1 MGLLDRFAKKVASEI
16 EKAPRLPA
24 GSVTMTESEMVAR
37 SGIMNQQYGQS
48 ASLPRNPIWPNVPF
62 NPGNPLIPG
71 NINPPRLDGRA
82 DPRRYEYQVAQNIN
96 ITPTKL
102 VPFTV
107 LRSTADQVDIIRRC
121 LEVVKN
127 KITSMN
133 WDIVLSDD
141 ASERIAA
148 ESGKDHVRA
157 MADAREKYTD
167 DIARLRSFWEQPDRA
182 NGYTWGDWLNLFLED
197 CLVLD
202 AVALWPQKSVGGDL
216 YGFQL
221 LDGSTIKPLI
231 DDRGM
236 RPMAPN
242 PAFQQILYGFP
253 RSEFMAT
260 NDAED
265 ADGSFTCDELTYLV
279 KNRRTWT
286 VYGFSPVER
295 ALPLADIYLR
305 RQDWIRKEYTDG
317 VTPELMM
324 ETDANFGNNPDLIRA
339 YENIYNDDLA
349 GQTAQRMRVRILPA
363 GFKPIQFDGYGE
375 KFKDT
380 LDNYLITSICGHFGV
395 LPSEIGFSGSGSLG
409 ASGLQ
414 EGETMSGEAIGIAPL
429 AQWISSQL
437 TNLSY
442 MYLGMPRELEFKIL
456 FQSKIDTE
464 AEARR
469 VDIEL
474 KNGGRTVNEA
484 RSDMGL
490 PLLDT
495 PQADMPMLHSSSGL
509 YFLSPDGI
517 IDAYQA
523 SNASALSGGDATPVT
538 DQLGIG
544 DEAVTETGKPEK
556 EEAEEEEKEPTE
568 VASEDET
575 DKAVKEIKAFLKWIR
590 KGNMKRKFN
599 FEAVEEDYAEVLN
612 KYAGIGDL
620 DSARWYA
627 ERYLG
632 L

>member
-1 MGLLDRFAKKVASEI
+1 VGLFDRFAQRVAAEI
-16 EKAPRLPA
+16 VKAPNLPA
-24 GSVTMTESEMVAR
+24 GSVTMTEADMVSR

-48 ASLPRNPIWPNVPF
+48 TALPRNAVWPTVPF
-62 NPGNPLIPG
+62 TPGNPLIPG
-71 NINPPRLDGRA
+71 AINPVREDGRA

-102 VPFTV
+102 VPFQT
-107 LRSTADQVDIIRRC
+107 LRQTADQVDIIRRC
-121 LEVVKN
+121 LEVIKN

-133 WDIVLSDD
+133 WDIVLSED
-141 ASERIAA
+141 ASEKISA

-157 MADAREKYTD
+157 MADARGKYTE
-167 DIARLRSFWEQPDRA
+167 DINRLRNFWEQPDRA
-182 NGYTWGDWLNLFLED
+182 NGYTWADWLNIFLED
-197 CLVLD
+197 SLVLD
-202 AVALWPQKSVGGDL
+202 AVAIWPQKAVNNDL

-242 PAFQQILYGFP
+242 PAFQQILFGFP

-260 NDAED
+260 DDAEN
-265 ADGSFTCDELTYLV
+265 ADGEFTSDELTYLV
-279 KNRRTWT
+279 KNRRTWS

-295 ALPLADIYLR
+295 SLPLADIYLR

-324 ETDANFGNNPDLIRA
+324 KTDANFGNNPDLIRA

-349 GQTAQRMRVRILPA
+349 GQTAQRMRVRILPS
-363 GFKPIQFDGYGE
+363 GFDPVQPEGYGE
-375 KFKDT
+375 KFKDV

-414 EGETMSGEAIGIAPL
+414 SGETLSGEAIGITPL
-429 AQWISSQL
+429 TQWISRQL

-442 MYLGMPRELEFKIL
+442 LYLGMPRELEFKIM
-456 FQSKIDTE
+456 FESKIDTE
-464 AEARR
+464 GEARKT
-469 VDIEL
+469 DIEL
-474 KNGGRTVNEA
+474 KNGARTVNEA
-484 RSDMGL
+484 RADMGL

-495 PQADMPMLHSSSGL
+495 PQADMPMLYSTSGL

-517 IDAYQA
+517 IDAYAA
-523 SNASALSGGDATPVT
+523 SNASALAGDDAHAIDDPIGV
-538 DQLGIG
+538 G
-544 DEAVTETGKPEK
+544 DEPTTETGKPE
-556 EEAEEEEKEPTE
+556 EEVVTESPTE
-568 VASEDET
+568 ES
-575 DKAVKEIKAFLKWIR
+575 DKATEEVKKFLRWLR

-599 FEAVEEDYAEVLN
+599 FEVIEEDYAEVLN
-612 KYAGIGDL
+612 KYVGIGDL

-627 ERYLG
+627 ERYIG

>member
-1 MGLLDRFAKKVASEI
+1 MGLFDRFAQRVAAEI
-16 EKAPRLPA
+16 SKAPNLPA
-24 GSVTMTESEMVAR
+24 GSVTMTETEMVSR

-48 ASLPRNPIWPNVPF
+48 TALPRNAIWPNVPF
-62 NPGNPLIPG
+62 TPGNPLIPG
-71 NINPPRLDGRA
+71 AINPVREDGRA

-102 VPFTV
+102 VPFQT
-107 LRSTADQVDIIRRC
+107 LRQTADQVDLIRRC
-121 LEVVKN
+121 LEVIKN
-127 KITSMN
+127 KITSMD
-133 WDIVLSDD
+133 WDIVLSED
-141 ASERIAA
+141 ASEKISA

-157 MADAREKYTD
+157 MADARGKYTE
-167 DIARLRSFWEQPDRA
+167 DINRLREFWEQPDRA
-182 NGYTWGDWLNLFLED
+182 NGYTWADWLNIFLED
-197 CLVLD
+197 NLVLD
-202 AVALWPQKSVGGDL
+202 AVAIWPQKSVGGDL

-236 RPMAPN
+236 RPMPPN
-242 PAFQQILYGFP
+242 PAFQQILFGFP

-260 NDAED
+260 NDAEN
-265 ADGSFTCDELTYLV
+265 ADGEFSSDELTYLV
-279 KNRRTWT
+279 KNRRTWS

-295 ALPLADIYLR
+295 SLPLADIYLR

-324 ETDANFGNNPDLIRA
+324 KTDANFGNNPDLIRA

-363 GFKPIQFDGYGE
+363 GFDPVQPEGYGE
-375 KFKDT
+375 KFKDV

-414 EGETMSGEAIGIAPL
+414 AGETLSGEAIGITPL
-429 AQWISSQL
+429 TQWISRQL

-442 MYLGMPRELEFKIL
+442 LYLGMPRELEFKIM
-456 FQSKIDTE
+456 FESKIDTE
-464 AEARR
+464 GEARR
-469 VDIEL
+469 TDIEL
-474 KNGGRTVNEA
+474 KNGARTVNEA

-495 PQADMPMLHSSSGL
+495 PQADMPMLYSGSGL

-517 IDAYQA
+517 IDAYSA
-523 SNASALSGGDATPVT
+523 SGASALSGDDATPT
-538 DQLGIG
+538 EDQVGVG
-544 DEAVTETGKPEK
+544 DEAATETGKPM
-556 EEAEEEEKEPTE
+556 EEVVTEPQAEE
-568 VASEDET
+568 S
-575 DKAVKEIKAFLKWIR
+575 DKATEEVKKFLKWIR
-590 KGNMKRKFN
+590 KGNFKRSFN
-599 FEAVEEDYAEVLN
+599 FEVVNADYAEVLN
-612 KYAGIGDL
+612 KYVGIGDL
-620 DSARWYA
+620 ESARWYA

>member
-1 MGLLDRFAKKVASEI
+1 MGLFDRFAQRVAAEI
-16 EKAPRLPA
+16 VKAPNLPA
-24 GSVTMTESEMVAR
+24 GSVTMTEAEMTSR

-48 ASLPRNPIWPNVPF
+48 TALPRNAVWPTVPF
-62 NPGNPLIPG
+62 TPGNPLIPG
-71 NINPPRLDGRA
+71 AINPVREDGRA

-102 VPFTV
+102 VPFQT
-107 LRSTADQVDIIRRC
+107 LRQTADQVDIIRRC
-121 LEVVKN
+121 LEVIKN

-133 WDIVLSDD
+133 WDIVLSED
-141 ASERIAA
+141 ASEKISAT
-148 ESGKDHVRA
+148 SGKDHVRA
-157 MADAREKYTD
+157 MSEARSKYTE
-167 DIARLRSFWEQPDRA
+167 DINRLREFWEQPDRA
-182 NGYTWGDWLNLFLED
+182 NGYTWGDWLNIFLED
-197 CLVLD
+197 NLVLD
-202 AVALWPQKSVGGDL
+202 AVAIWPQKSVGGDL

-221 LDGSTIKPLI
+221 LDGSTVKPLI

-236 RPMAPN
+236 RPMPPN
-242 PAFQQILYGFP
+242 PAFQQILFGFP

-260 NDAED
+260 NDAEN
-265 ADGSFTCDELTYLV
+265 ADGDFTSDELTYLV
-279 KNRRTWT
+279 KNRRTWS

-295 ALPLADIYLR
+295 SLPLADIYLR

-324 ETDANFGNNPDLIRA
+324 KTDANFGNNPDLIRA

-349 GQTAQRMRVRILPA
+349 GQTAQRMRVRILPS
-363 GFKPIQFDGYGE
+363 GFDPVQPEGYGE
-375 KFKDT
+375 KFKDV

-414 EGETMSGEAIGIAPL
+414 AGETMSGEAIGITPL
-429 AQWISSQL
+429 TQWISRQL

-442 MYLGMPRELEFKIL
+442 LYLGMPRELEFKIM
-456 FQSKIDTE
+456 FESKIDTE
-464 AEARR
+464 GEARKT
-469 VDIEL
+469 DIEL
-474 KNGGRTVNEA
+474 KNGARTVNEA

-495 PQADMPMLHSSSGL
+495 PQADMPMLYSTSGL

-517 IDAYQA
+517 IDAYAA
-523 SNASALSGGDATPVT
+523 SNASALAGDDAHAIDDPIGV
-538 DQLGIG
+538 G
-544 DEAVTETGKPEK
+544 DEPTTETGKPE
-556 EEAEEEEKEPTE
+556 EEVVTESPTE
-568 VASEDET
+568 ES
-575 DKAVKEIKAFLKWIR
+575 DKATEEVKKFLKWIR

-599 FEAVEEDYAEVLN
+599 FEVIEEDYAEVLN
-612 KYAGIGDL
+612 KYVAIGDL

-627 ERYLG
+627 ERYIG

>member
-1 MGLLDRFAKKVASEI
+1 MGLFDRFAQRVAAEI
-16 EKAPRLPA
+16 VKAPNLPA
-24 GSVTMTESEMVAR
+24 GSVTMTEAEMATR

-48 ASLPRNPIWPNVPF
+48 TALPRNAVWPTVPF
-62 NPGNPLIPG
+62 TPGNPLIPG
-71 NINPPRLDGRA
+71 AINPVREDGRA

-102 VPFTV
+102 VPFQT
-107 LRSTADQVDIIRRC
+107 LRQTADQVDIIRRC
-121 LEVVKN
+121 LEVIKN
-127 KITSMN
+127 KITSMD
-133 WDIVLSDD
+133 WDIVLSED
-141 ASERIAA
+141 ASEKISA

-157 MADAREKYTD
+157 MADARGKYTE
-167 DIARLRSFWEQPDRA
+167 DINRLRNFWEQPDRA
-182 NGYTWGDWLNLFLED
+182 NGYTWADWLNIFLED
-197 CLVLD
+197 SLVLD
-202 AVALWPQKSVGGDL
+202 AVAIWPQKAVNNDL

-242 PAFQQILYGFP
+242 PAFQQILFGFP

-260 NDAED
+260 NDAEN
-265 ADGSFTCDELTYLV
+265 ADGEFTSDELTYLV
-279 KNRRTWT
+279 KNRRTWS

-295 ALPLADIYLR
+295 SLPLADIYLR

-324 ETDANFGNNPDLIRA
+324 KTDANFGNNPDLIRA

-349 GQTAQRMRVRILPA
+349 GQTAQRMRVRILPS
-363 GFKPIQFDGYGE
+363 GFDPVQPEGYGE
-375 KFKDT
+375 KFKDV

-414 EGETMSGEAIGIAPL
+414 TGETMSGEAIGITPMT
-429 AQWISSQL
+429 QWISRQL

-442 MYLGMPRELEFKIL
+442 LYLGMPRELEFKIM
-456 FQSKIDTE
+456 FESKIDTE
-464 AEARR
+464 GEARKT
-469 VDIEL
+469 DIEL
-474 KNGGRTVNEA
+474 KNGARTVNEA
-484 RSDMGL
+484 RADMGL

-495 PQADMPMLHSSSGL
+495 PQADMPMLYSTSGL

-517 IDAYQA
+517 IDAYAA
-523 SNASALSGGDATPVT
+523 SNASALAGDDAHAIDDPIGV
-538 DQLGIG
+538 G
-544 DEAVTETGKPEK
+544 DEPTTETGKPE
-556 EEAEEEEKEPTE
+556 EEVVTESPTE
-568 VASEDET
+568 EN
-575 DKAVKEIKAFLKWIR
+575 DKATEEVKKFLRWLR

-599 FEAVEEDYAEVLN
+599 FEVIEEDYAEVLN
-612 KYAGIGDL
+612 KYVGIGDL

-627 ERYLG
+627 ERYIG

>member
-1 MGLLDRFAKKVASEI
+1 
-16 EKAPRLPA
+16 
-24 GSVTMTESEMVAR
+24 MVSR

-48 ASLPRNPIWPNVPF
+48 VSLPRNPIWPNVPF
-62 NPGNPLIPG
+62 TPGNPLIPG
-71 NINPPRLDGRA
+71 AINPVRADGRA

-102 VPFTV
+102 IPFAT

-127 KITSMN
+127 KISSMQ

-141 ASERIAA
+141 ASERISA

-157 MADAREKYTD
+157 MADARQKYTE
-167 DIARLRSFWEQPDRA
+167 DIARLRDFWEQPDRA
-182 NGYTWGDWLNLFLED
+182 NGYTWGDWLNIFLED

-202 AVALWPQKSVGGDL
+202 AVAIWPQKSVGGDL
-216 YGFQL
+216 FGFQL

-242 PAFQQILYGFP
+242 PAFQQILFGFP

-260 NDAED
+260 TDVED
-265 ADGSFTCDELTYLV
+265 ADGDFTADELTYLV
-279 KNRRTWT
+279 KNRRTWS

-324 ETDANFGNNPDLIRA
+324 ETDANFGNTPELIRA

-363 GFKPIQFDGYGE
+363 GFKPVQFEGYGE

-380 LDNYLITSICGHFGV
+380 LDTYLVTAICGHFGV
-395 LPSEIGFSGSGSLG
+395 LPSEIGISGSGSMG

-414 EGETMSGEAIGIAPL
+414 EGESLSGEAIGIAPL
-429 AQWISSQL
+429 AQWISRQL

-442 MYLGMPRELEFKIL
+442 LYLGMPRELEFKIM

-464 AEARR
+464 SEARK

-484 RSDMGL
+484 RSTLGL

-495 PQADMPMLHSSSGL
+495 PQADMPMLYSSSGL
-509 YFLSPDGI
+509 FFLSPDGI

-523 SNASALSGGDATPVT
+523 SNASALSGDNATPVADSIT
-538 DQLGIG
+538 VG
-544 DEAVTETGKPEK
+544 DEDLTETGKPV
-556 EEAEEEEKEPTE
+556 EEVTE
-568 VASEDET
+568 IGSEDNT
-575 DKAVKEIKAFLKWIR
+575 DKSVKEIKAFLKWVR
-590 KGNMKRKFN
+590 KGNFNRKFN

-612 KYAGIGDL
+612 KYVGIGDL

-627 ERYLG
+627 ERYIG

>member
-1 MGLLDRFAKKVASEI
+1 MGLLDRFAKAVAAEL

-24 GSVTMTESEMVAR
+24 GSVTMTEGEMVAR

-48 ASLPRNPIWPNVPF
+48 VSLPRNPVWPNVPF

-71 NINPPRLDGRA
+71 NINPPRSDGRA

-96 ITPTKL
+96 VTPTKL
-102 VPFTV
+102 IPFTT

-121 LEVVKN
+121 LEVVKA
-127 KITSMN
+127 KLVGMN
-133 WDIVLSDD
+133 WDITLSDD
-141 ASERIAA
+141 ASERISA

-157 MADAREKYTD
+157 MADARAKFTD
-167 DIARLRSFWEQPDRA
+167 EIARLRNFWEQPDRA
-182 NGYTWGDWLNLFLED
+182 NGYTWGDWFNIFLED
-197 CLVLD
+197 NLVLD
-202 AVALWPQKSVGGDL
+202 AVAIWPQRSVGGDL

-236 RPMAPN
+236 RPMPPN

-260 NDAED
+260 TDVED
-265 ADGSFTCDELTYLV
+265 ADGEFTSDELTYLV

-317 VTPELMM
+317 VLPELMF
-324 ETDANFGNNPDLIRA
+324 ETDATFGNQPELIRA

-349 GQTAQRMRVRILPA
+349 GQTAQRVRARILPA
-363 GFKPIQFDGYGE
+363 GFKPHQFDGYGE
-375 KFKDT
+375 KFKDV

-414 EGETMSGEAIGIAPL
+414 QGETQSGETIGIAPL
-429 AQWISSQL
+429 AQWISRQL

-442 MYLGMPRELEFKIL
+442 LYLGMPRELEFKIL
-456 FQSKIDTE
+456 FESKVDTE

-474 KNGGRTVNEA
+474 KNGKRTVNEA
-484 RSDMGL
+484 RADDGL

-495 PQADMPMLHSSSGL
+495 PQADMPMLYSGSGL
-509 YFLSPDGI
+509 FFLSPDGI
-517 IDAYQA
+517 IDAATA
-523 SNASALSGGDATPVT
+523 SSASALAGDDATPTEDTITVGNIPT
-538 DQLGIG
+538 
-544 DEAVTETGKPEK
+544 TETGKPDK
-556 EEAEEEEKEPTE
+556 EVTE
-568 VASEDET
+568 IGSEDTT
-575 DKAVKEIKAFLKWIR
+575 DKAIKEVKAFLKWVR
-590 KGNMKRKFN
+590 KGNFKRKFN
-599 FEAVEEDYAEVLN
+599 FEVLEEDYAEILN
-612 KYAGIGDL
+612 KYVGIGDL
-620 DSARWYA
+620 ESARWYA
-627 ERYLG
+627 ESYIG

>member
-1 MGLLDRFAKKVASEI
+1 MGLFDRFAQRVAAEI
-16 EKAPRLPA
+16 VKAPNLPA
-24 GSVTMTESEMVAR
+24 GSVTMTESEMVSR

-48 ASLPRNPIWPNVPF
+48 TALPRNAVWPTVPF
-62 NPGNPLIPG
+62 TPGNPLIPG
-71 NINPPRLDGRA
+71 AINPVREDGRA

-102 VPFTV
+102 VPFQT
-107 LRSTADQVDIIRRC
+107 LRQTADQVDIIRRC
-121 LEVVKN
+121 LEVIKN
-127 KITSMN
+127 KITSMD
-133 WDIVLSDD
+133 WDIVLSED
-141 ASERIAA
+141 ASEKISA

-157 MADAREKYTD
+157 MADARGRYTE
-167 DIARLRSFWEQPDRA
+167 DINRLRNFWEQPDRA
-182 NGYTWGDWLNLFLED
+182 NGYTWADWLNIFLED
-197 CLVLD
+197 SLVLD
-202 AVALWPQKSVGGDL
+202 AVAIWPQKAVNNDL

-242 PAFQQILYGFP
+242 PAFQQILFGFP

-260 NDAED
+260 NDAEN
-265 ADGSFTCDELTYLV
+265 ADGEFTSDELTYLV
-279 KNRRTWT
+279 KNRRTWS

-295 ALPLADIYLR
+295 SLPLADIYLR

-324 ETDANFGNNPDLIRA
+324 KTDANFGNNPDLIRA

-349 GQTAQRMRVRILPA
+349 GQTAQRMRVRILPS
-363 GFKPIQFDGYGE
+363 GFDPVQPEGYGE
-375 KFKDT
+375 KFKDV

-414 EGETMSGEAIGIAPL
+414 TGETMSGEAIGITPL
-429 AQWISSQL
+429 TQWISRQL

-442 MYLGMPRELEFKIL
+442 LYLGMPRELEFKIM
-456 FQSKIDTE
+456 FESKIDTE
-464 AEARR
+464 GEARKT
-469 VDIEL
+469 DIEL
-474 KNGGRTVNEA
+474 KNGARTVNEA
-484 RSDMGL
+484 RADMGL

-495 PQADMPMLHSSSGL
+495 PQADMPMLYSTSGL

-517 IDAYQA
+517 IDAYAA
-523 SNASALSGGDATPVT
+523 SNASALAGDDAHAIDDPIGV
-538 DQLGIG
+538 G
-544 DEAVTETGKPEK
+544 DEPTTETGKPE
-556 EEAEEEEKEPTE
+556 EEVVTESPTE
-568 VASEDET
+568 ES
-575 DKAVKEIKAFLKWIR
+575 DKATEEVKKFLRWLR

-599 FEAVEEDYAEVLN
+599 FEVIEKDYAEVLN
-612 KYAGIGDL
+612 KYVGIGDL

-627 ERYLG
+627 ERYIG

>member
-1 MGLLDRFAKKVASEI
+1 
-16 EKAPRLPA
+16 
-24 GSVTMTESEMVAR
+24 MTEAEMVSR

-48 ASLPRNPIWPNVPF
+48 TALPRNAVWPTVPF
-62 NPGNPLIPG
+62 TPGNPLIPG
-71 NINPPRLDGRA
+71 AINPVREDGRA

-102 VPFTV
+102 VPFQT
-107 LRSTADQVDIIRRC
+107 LRQTADQVDIIRRC
-121 LEVVKN
+121 LEVIKN

-133 WDIVLSDD
+133 WDIVLSED
-141 ASERIAA
+141 ASEKISA

-157 MADAREKYTD
+157 MADARGKYTD
-167 DIARLRSFWEQPDRA
+167 DINRLREFWEQPDRA
-182 NGYTWGDWLNLFLED
+182 NGYTWADWLNIFLED
-197 CLVLD
+197 NLVLD
-202 AVALWPQKSVGGDL
+202 AVAIWPQKAVNGDL

-236 RPMAPN
+236 RPMPPN
-242 PAFQQILYGFP
+242 PAFQQILFGFP

-260 NDAED
+260 NDSEG
-265 ADGSFTCDELTYLV
+265 ADGEFSSDELTYLV
-279 KNRRTWT
+279 KNRRTWS

-295 ALPLADIYLR
+295 SLPLADIYLR

-324 ETDANFGNNPDLIRA
+324 KTDANFGNNPDLIRA

-349 GQTAQRMRVRILPA
+349 GQTAQRMRVRILPS
-363 GFKPIQFDGYGE
+363 GFDPVQPEGYGE
-375 KFKDT
+375 KFKDV

-414 EGETMSGEAIGIAPL
+414 QGETLSGEAIGITPL
-429 AQWISSQL
+429 TQWISRQL

-442 MYLGMPRELEFKIL
+442 LYLGMPRELEFKIM
-456 FQSKIDTE
+456 FESKVDTE
-464 AEARR
+464 GEARKT
-469 VDIEL
+469 DIEL
-474 KNGGRTVNEA
+474 KNGARTVNEA
-484 RSDMGL
+484 RSTMGL

-495 PQADMPMLHSSSGL
+495 PQADMPMLYSSSGL

-517 IDAYQA
+517 IDAYSA
-523 SNASALSGGDATPVT
+523 SGASALGGDDAHPVE
-538 DQLGIG
+538 DQIGVG
-544 DEAVTETGKPEK
+544 DEASTETGKPMEEVVTESPTK
-556 EEAEEEEKEPTE
+556 E
-568 VASEDET
+568 S
-575 DKAVKEIKAFLKWIR
+575 DKATEEVKKFLKWIR
-590 KGNMKRKFN
+590 KGNFKRSFN
-599 FEAVEEDYAEVLN
+599 FEAVDADYAEVLN
-612 KYAGIGDL
+612 KYVGIGDL
-620 DSARWYA
+620 ESARWYA